1 MSDVDNFLSVQA
13 LKKLDNGS
21 TFETIVVVRKVSKK
35 TSKVGSLFYQIE
47 VGDSVDSFNFNCF
60 DGNST
65 FKFFQN
71 PPAKCPQ
78 ILKLQ
83 GVIDFYA
90 DKLSPRIKTIEEI
103 SGDEYNTWLDK
114 LVEKPDESV
123 EALKKDLDECVH
135 AIQYETLKATVL
147 QVFKDLGSGFF
158 ESVAAVSMHHAYVHG
173 LLEHTVHVAKVTRK
187 ILELYPEVNADLAI
201 AGALLHDVG
210 KVLEYHYSVT
220 EGIDR
225 TTVGRLQGHVVLGY
239 RLVRS
244 AALRQKL
251 HPAWLE
257 RLEHIILS
265 HQGEPEWG
273 AAVYAATPEAVL
285 VGLADNLDAKMAMVH
300 HQLKKA
306 LPDQVFSDFV
316 AGLQSRL
323 MTEPLPDPN
332 KEDLLLEI

>member
-1 MSDVDNFLSVQA
+1 MSNIDNSLSVQA
-13 LKKLDNGS
+13 LKQLDNGS
-21 TFETIVVVRKVSKK
+21 TFEIMVVVRKVSKK

-47 VGDSVDSFNFNCF
+47 VGDAVDSFNFNCF
-60 DGNST
+60 EGNAI

-71 PPAKCPQ
+71 APLKCPQ
-78 ILKLQ
+78 IVKLQ

-90 DKLSPRIKTIEEI
+90 DKLSPRIKNIEEVV
-103 SGDEYNTWLDK
+103 GEDYGFWLDK
-114 LVEKPDESV
+114 LVEKPDESLESLKADLDDCV
-123 EALKKDLDECVH
+123 QQIQYEALKS
-135 AIQYETLKATVL
+135 TVS

-158 ESVAAVSMHHAYVHG
+158 DSVAAVSMHHAYVHG

-187 ILELYPEVNADLAI
+187 MLELYPEVNADLAI

-210 KVLEYHYSVT
+210 KVLEYHYSAT

-225 TTVGRLQGHVVLGY
+225 TPVGRLQGHVVLGY

-306 LPDQVFSDFV
+306 LPEQIFSDFV
-316 AGLQSRL
+316 AGLQSKL
-323 MTEPLPDPN
+323 MTQELPAPD
-332 KEDLLLEI
+332 KEDLLFEI

>member
-1 MSDVDNFLSVQA
+1 MSDVDNYLSVQA

-71 PPAKCPQ
+71 PPVKCPQ

-90 DKLSPRIKTIEEI
+90 DKLSPRIKTIEEV
-103 SGDEYNTWLDK
+103 SGEVYNAWLDK
-114 LVEKPDESV
+114 LVEKPDESLDT
-123 EALKKDLDECVH
+123 LKRDLDACVQQ
-135 AIQYETLKATVL
+135 IQYETLKSTVL

-158 ESVAAVSMHHAYVHG
+158 DSVAAVSMHHAYVHG

-187 ILELYPEVNADLAI
+187 MLELYPEVNADLAI

-210 KVLEYHYSVT
+210 KVLEYRYSAT

-273 AAVYAATPEAVL
+273 AAVYAATPEAIL
-285 VGLADNLDAKMAMVH
+285 VGLADNLDARMAMVH
-300 HQLKKA
+300 HELKKA
-306 LPDQVFSDFV
+306 LPDQTFSDFV
-316 AGLQSRL
+316 AGLQSKL
-323 MTEPLPDPN
+323 MTQALPDPS
-332 KEDLLLEI
+332 KEEMLFDV

>member
-1 MSDVDNFLSVQA
+1 MANNLSVQA
-13 LKKLDNGS
+13 LKKLENGS
-21 TFETIVVVRKVSKK
+21 TFEIIAVVRRIAKK

-47 VGDSVDSFNFNCF
+47 VGDAIDSFSFNCF
-60 DGNST
+60 DGNPG
-65 FKFFQN
+65 FKFFQKV
-71 PPAKCPQ
+71 PVKCPQ
-78 ILKLQ
+78 IVKLQ
-83 GVIDFYA
+83 GIIDFYG
-90 DKLSPRIKTIEEI
+90 DKLSPRIKTIEDI
-103 SGDEYNTWLDK
+103 IGDDYKVWLDK
-114 LVEKPDESV
+114 LVERPDETLDG
-123 EALKKDLDECVH
+123 LKADLDTCVQQ
-135 AIQYETLKATVL
+135 IQYKALRATVL

-158 ESVAAVSMHHAYVHG
+158 DSVAAVSMHHAYIHG
-173 LLEHTVHVAKVTRK
+173 LLEHTVHVAKVTQK
-187 ILELYPEVNADLAI
+187 MLELYPEVNADLAI

-210 KVLEYHYSVT
+210 KVLEYHYSAI

-225 TTVGRLQGHVVLGY
+225 TPVGRLQGHVVLGY

-306 LPDQVFSDFV
+306 LPEQIFSDFV
-316 AGLQSRL
+316 VGLQSKV
-323 MTEPLPDPN
+323 MTQTLPDPD
-332 KEDLLLEI
+332 KEELFFEI